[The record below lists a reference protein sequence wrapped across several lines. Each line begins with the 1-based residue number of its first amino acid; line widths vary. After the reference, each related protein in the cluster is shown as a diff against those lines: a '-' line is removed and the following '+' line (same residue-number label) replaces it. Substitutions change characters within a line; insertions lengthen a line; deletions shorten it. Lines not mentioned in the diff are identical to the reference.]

1 MSKYVS
7 QTAAGKSIK
16 ARLIMKGTREVATV
30 LTHYGNTGSVLVN
43 VFQRE
48 EAAKRSIAARA
59 KAGNAFKPQEWE
71 SEGRFQWARAGGYG
85 YDKETAALRGMNIDG
100 HDLTDHCDRTK
111 APKPPKGRRT
121 YPYGTAPKGYR
132 FSNYCNLSKST
143 GCRMNKWDF
152 IEKAGAQLGYE
163 VGGGNRTSDEQWQ
176 ATRELAERLENEWL
190 QSEDCEAGYSDCYRL
205 SGLEYLESL
214 GYSVLQVL

>member
-30 LTHYGNTGSVLVN
+30 LTHYGNGGSVLVN
-43 VFQRE
+43 VFQRK
-48 EAAKRSIAARA
+48 EAAQRSIEARA
-59 KAGNAFKPQEWE
+59 KAGNPFKPQEWE

-100 HDLTDHCDRTK
+100 QDLTDHCDRTK

-121 YPYGTAPKGYR
+121 YPCDAKAPKGYQ
-132 FSNYCNLSKST
+132 FANYCQISRST
-143 GCRMNKWDF
+143 GKRINSIDF
-152 IEKAGAQLGYE
+152 REKAQAQLGYE
-163 VGGGNRTSDEQWQ
+163 RPMSDEQWD
-176 ATRELAERLENEWL
+176 ATHKLAERLENEWL
-190 QSEDCEAGYSDCYRL
+190 QSEDCEVGYSDCYRL
-205 SGLEYLESL
+205 SGLQYLESL
-214 GYSVLQVL
+214 GYTVRQVL

>member
-30 LTHYGNTGSVLVN
+30 LTHYGNSGSVLVN
-43 VFQRE
+43 VFQCS
-48 EAAKRSIAARA
+48 EATRRSIEARA
-59 KAGNAFKPQEWE
+59 KAGNPFKPQEWD
-71 SEGRFQWARAGGYG
+71 SEGRFQWARARGYG

-100 HDLTDHCDRTK
+100 HELTDHCDRTK

-121 YPYGTAPKGYR
+121 YPYEMKAPKGYQ
-132 FSNYCNLSKST
+132 FANYRQISRST
-143 GCRMNKWDF
+143 GRRVRSFDF
-152 IEKAGAQLGYE
+152 IDKAKEQLSYTS
-163 VGGGNRTSDEQWQ
+163 GGSDEQWQ
-176 ATRELAERLENEWL
+176 AVHELAEKLENEWL

-205 SGLEYLESL
+205 SGLGYLESL
-214 GYSVLQVL
+214 GYSVRQVL